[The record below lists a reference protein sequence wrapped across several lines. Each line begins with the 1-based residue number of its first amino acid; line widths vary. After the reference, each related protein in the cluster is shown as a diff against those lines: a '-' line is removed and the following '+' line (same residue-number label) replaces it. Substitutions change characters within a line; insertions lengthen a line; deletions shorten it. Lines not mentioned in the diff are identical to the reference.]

1 MFRRLLLPTDFS
13 TASEWV
19 FDDAVRLAG
28 SEGAELLILHIRM
41 THRSKPDEL
50 RLPADPSLYEYAEQ
64 YELQKLRERVL
75 RSNSA
80 VQTRLVVQQAPDPG
94 GAICRTAKDEGADL
108 IIMSTH
114 ARHHVAHLILG
125 STTRNVITNPPAPVL
140 VIRYGIPKRTALRR
154 LVVPV
159 HPKQVSH
166 GALEL
171 ATRIAA
177 DNGGELHL
185 ITICDDKDRADAERN
200 LAALAPPSAKT
211 SMIRGSDIDSEIV
224 RYAKRVDADVVV
236 LNAKQELS
244 NLKVDVIRN
253 AATPVL
259 IAP

>member
-1 MFRRLLLPTDFS
+1 MFHRLLLPTDFS

-19 FDDAVRLAG
+19 FDDAVRIAG
-28 SEGAELLILHIRM
+28 AEAAELLILHIRM
-41 THRSKPDEL
+41 TRTSKPDEL
-50 RLPADPSLYEYAEQ
+50 RFPADPSLYEYAEQ
-64 YELQKLRERVL
+64 YELDKLRERVL
-75 RSNSA
+75 RSNST

-94 GAICRTAKDEGADL
+94 GAICRVAKDEGADL

-140 VIRYGIPKRTALRR
+140 VIRYGIPKRTALQR

-159 HPKQVSH
+159 HLKQVTHS
-166 GALEL
+166 ALEL
-171 ATRIAA
+171 AKRIVA

-185 ITICDDKDRADAERN
+185 ITICDDRDRSDAESH
-200 LAALAPPSAKT
+200 LAELATGSAKT
-211 SMIRGSDIDSEIV
+211 AVIRGHDIDAEIA

-244 NLKVDVIRN
+244 SMKVDVIRN

>member
-1 MFRRLLLPTDFS
+1 MFRRILLPTDFS

-19 FDDAVRLAG
+19 FDDAVRIAG
-28 SEGAELLILHIRM
+28 AEGAELLILHIRM

-50 RLPADPSLYEYAEQ
+50 RLPADPSVYEYAEQ
-64 YELQKLRERVL
+64 YELAKLRERIL
-75 RSNSA
+75 RSNA
-80 VQTRLVVQQAPDPG
+80 TVQTRLVVEQAPDPG
-94 GAICRTAKDEGADL
+94 GAICHVAQEEAADL

-140 VIRYGIPKRTALRR
+140 VIRYGIPKRTALGR

-166 GALEL
+166 TGLEL
-171 ATRIAA
+171 AKRIVA

-185 ITICDDKDRADAERN
+185 ITICGDRDRSEAERH
-200 LAALAPPSAKT
+200 LAQLAVDGAKT
-211 SMIRGSDIDSEIV
+211 AILRGSDIDAEIV
-224 RYAKRVDADVVV
+224 RYTKRVDADVVV

-244 NLKVDVIRN
+244 SIKVDVIRN

>member
-1 MFRRLLLPTDFS
+1 MFHRILLPTDFS

-19 FDDAVRLAG
+19 FDDAVRIAG
-28 SEGAELLILHIRM
+28 AERAELLILHIRM

-50 RLPADPSLYEYAEQ
+50 RLPADPSVYEYAEQ
-64 YELQKLRERVL
+64 YELAKLRERIL
-75 RSNSA
+75 RGNA
-80 VQTRLVVQQAPDPG
+80 TVQTRLVVQRAPDPG
-94 GAICRTAKDEGADL
+94 GAICSVAKDEAADL

-140 VIRYGIPKRTALRR
+140 VIRYGIPKRTALKR

-166 GALEL
+166 TALDL
-171 ATRIAA
+171 ATRIVA

-185 ITICDDKDRADAERN
+185 ITICDDRDRVDAERN
-200 LAALAPPSAKT
+200 LAQLAGGNAKT
-211 SMIRGSDIDSEIV
+211 AILRGSDIDGEIV
-224 RYAKRVDADVVV
+224 RYTKRVDADVVV

-244 NLKVDVIRN
+244 SIKVDVIRN

>member
-1 MFRRLLLPTDFS
+1 MFRRILLPTDFS

-19 FDDAVRLAG
+19 FDDAVRIAG
-28 SEGAELLILHIRM
+28 AEGAELLILHIRM

-50 RLPADPSLYEYAEQ
+50 RLPADPSVYEYAEQ
-64 YELQKLRERVL
+64 YELEKLRERIV
-75 RSNSA
+75 RGNAA

-94 GAICRTAKDEGADL
+94 GAICSVAKDEAADL

-140 VIRYGIPKRTALRR
+140 VIRYGIPKRTALKR

-166 GALEL
+166 TALDL
-171 ATRIAA
+171 ATRIVA

-185 ITICDDKDRADAERN
+185 ITICDD
-200 LAALAPPSAKT
+200 
-211 SMIRGSDIDSEIV
+211 
-224 RYAKRVDADVVV
+224 
-236 LNAKQELS
+236 
-244 NLKVDVIRN
+244 
-253 AATPVL
+253 
-259 IAP
+259 

>member
-1 MFRRLLLPTDFS
+1 MFHRLLLPTDFS

-19 FDDAVRLAG
+19 FDDAVRIAG
-28 SEGAELLILHIRM
+28 VEGAELLILHIRM

-50 RLPADPSLYEYAEQ
+50 RLPADPSVYEYAEQ
-64 YELQKLRERVL
+64 YELAKLRERVL
-75 RSNSA
+75 RSNST
-80 VQTRLVVQQAPDPG
+80 VQTRLVVKQAPDPG
-94 GAICRTAKDEGADL
+94 GAICNVAKDEAADL

-140 VIRYGIPKRTALRR
+140 VIRYGIPKRTALKR

-166 GALEL
+166 AALEL
-171 ATRIAA
+171 AKRIAA

-185 ITICDDKDRADAERN
+185 ITICEDRDRSDAESH
-200 LAALAPPSAKT
+200 LAQLAGGTAKT
-211 SMIRGSDIDSEIV
+211 AIIRGHDIDGEIV
-224 RYAKRVDADVVV
+224 RYTKRVDADVVV

-244 NLKVDVIRN
+244 SMKVDVIRN